1 MARLTDKELIREVVY
16 NVVGGVYESISWNV
30 TQAEDDFAE
39 AVFGFLRDNC
49 QEKLAELS
57 MDFLTD

>member
-16 NVVGGVYESISWNV
+16 NVVGGIHESVCGNFA
-30 TQAEDDFAE
+30 QAEDDFAE
-39 AVFGFLRDNC
+39 AVFDFLRDNC
-49 QEKLAELS
+49 QEKLEELS